1 MMTMTMNELMVR
13 VFAMTLPFAEGVLL
27 GLFFFTGLWWT
38 VRKLESAKSVALLF
52 FSSML
57 VRTSVVILGF
67 YFIVGEDWQHLTAG
81 LVGFIMARIIITRFV
96 RITDPSKSLLQISR
110 HES

>member
-1 MMTMTMNELMVR
+1 MTMNEVMTL
-13 VFAMTLPFAEGVLL
+13 VFSMALPFAEGALL

-57 VRTSVVILGF
+57 LRTSVVILGF
-67 YFIVGEDWQHLTAG
+67 YFILGQDWQHLMVG
-81 LVGFIMARIIITRFV
+81 LAGFIIARIIITRII
-96 RITDPSKSLLQISR
+96 RITGPSNSLLQTSG